1 MIVYYILYLTIFIN
15 CKEQSLL
22 QKVITKYE
30 DYNLTVLDQTSS
42 NVLPYIPC
50 QNITDMIN
58 TPVLKAAD
66 DFIIP
71 PLSTFIINNIP
82 YGLDT
87 CRAVIFSIS
96 YKRSRY
102 DQNPKSIV
110 LSLMRDYNNSPGSV
124 FFQKTYSQPLN
135 LWNINYNNPG
145 VMILQINIGEVDDL
159 GNEFDLSS
167 NSMGYNT
174 KIWVSFYVN
183 LNRNF
188 SITGYRE
195 NFVYWIIYEVPPN
208 LQLTE
213 RDSPYLYYYKTSP
226 YYFID
231 YNNLLR
237 KDLTHWTI
245 SQNVERLLGINSDN
259 SFNLAYKVQ
268 LLCKQ
273 TLNIIDINVTKQP
286 TPNPTPY
293 PTIDNNH
300 TKEPP
305 FIINDNNR
313 FLQYGLIFSLLC
325 LIIVILLL
333 FIFYCKRL
341 KKKDEVI
348 NLDDILKFNDSN
360 DQNCVIHEKYKD
372 LEDPDNNDDIT
383 NPLHKDLFVD
393 TKNVEIRL

>member
-1 MIVYYILYLTIFIN
+1 MYQLILCYFILIN
-15 CKEQSLL
+15 SKEESLL

-42 NVLPYIPC
+42 NVIPYIPA

-58 TPVLKAAD
+58 TPVLKGSD
-66 DFIIP
+66 DFILP

-82 YGLDT
+82 YGLDA
-87 CRAVIFSIS
+87 CRSIIFSIS

-102 DQNPKSIV
+102 DQNPTSLV
-110 LSLMRDYNNSPGSV
+110 LTLMRDYNNSPGTV
-124 FFQKTYSQPLN
+124 FFQKTFYQPLN
-135 LWNINYNNPG
+135 GYNINYNNPG
-145 VMILQINIGEVDDL
+145 VLILKINIGEVDDF

-167 NSMGYNT
+167 NAMGYNY

-188 SITGYRE
+188 SITNYRE
-195 NFVYWIIYEVPPN
+195 NMFYWIIYEIPPN
-208 LQLTE
+208 LKLSET
-213 RDSPYLYYYKTSP
+213 DSPYLYYYKTSP

-237 KDLTHWTI
+237 KDLTTWTI
-245 SQNVERLLGINSDN
+245 AQVTERLLGINSDN
-259 SFNLAYKVQ
+259 SFNLAWRVD

-273 TLNIIDINVTKQP
+273 TLNIIDINITKPP

-293 PTIDNNH
+293 PTFDNN
-300 TKEPP
+300 TKQPP

-348 NLDDILKFNDSN
+348 NLDDILKFNESN
-360 DQNCVIHEKYKD
+360 DQNYVIHEKFKD
-372 LEDPDNNDDIT
+372 LEDQNNDEIT
-383 NPLHKDLFVD
+383 NPLHTDLFVD
-393 TKNVEIRL
+393 IKNVEIRL

>member
-1 MIVYYILYLTIFIN
+1 MYQLILFYFIFIN
-15 CKEQSLL
+15 CKEQFLL
-22 QKVITKYE
+22 QKSITKYE
-30 DYNLTVLDQTSS
+30 DFNFTILDQTSS
-42 NVLPYIPC
+42 NVLPYIIC
-50 QNITDMIN
+50 QNITDMTN
-58 TPVLKAAD
+58 FPTLKSAD

-102 DQNPKSIV
+102 TEDPKSIV
-110 LSLMRDYNNSPGSV
+110 LSLMRDNNSGPGTV
-124 FFQKTYSQPLN
+124 FWQKTFPHPLN
-135 LWNINYNNPG
+135 SWNINTNNPG
-145 VMILQINIGEVDDL
+145 VMILQINIGEIDDL

-167 NSMGYNT
+167 NAMGYNT

-195 NFVYWIIYEVPPN
+195 NIFYWIIYDIPPN

-213 RDSPYLYYYKTSP
+213 IDSPYKYYYKTSP

-237 KDLTHWTI
+237 KDLTHWSI
-245 SQNVERLLGINSDN
+245 AQNVERLLGINSDN
-259 SFNLAYKVQ
+259 SFNLAWQVQ

-286 TPNPTPY
+286 TPTPNPY
-293 PTIDNNH
+293 PTIDNN

-305 FIINDNNR
+305 FIISDNNR

-341 KKKDEVI
+341 KKKDEII

-372 LEDPDNNDDIT
+372 LEDPDNNDEIT
-383 NPLHKDLFVD
+383 NHLHKDLFVD